1 MTPMSSAILPGDGNV
16 LTVNGRK
23 LGRIDKGFLING
35 ENKVAGRGNRDFY
48 IRNQNN
54 VVLGELE
61 LNGSLV
67 DSANH
72 VIGSLKDNGR
82 ILDSNGNVLAI
93 AKPLP
98 VLQPA

>member
-82 ILDSNGNVLAI
+82 ILDSNGQRSGHSQTVA
-93 AKPLP
+93 